1 MKKLLLSIKILLEQ
15 KAKRMGS
22 QMGFLVYLILSLL
35 IHLLKYIG
43 DYILRSTIITR
54 RKQLSTD

>member
-1 MKKLLLSIKILLEQ
+1 
-15 KAKRMGS
+15 
-22 QMGFLVYLILSLL
+22 MGFLVYLILPLL

-54 RKQLSTD
+54 RKQLSAD